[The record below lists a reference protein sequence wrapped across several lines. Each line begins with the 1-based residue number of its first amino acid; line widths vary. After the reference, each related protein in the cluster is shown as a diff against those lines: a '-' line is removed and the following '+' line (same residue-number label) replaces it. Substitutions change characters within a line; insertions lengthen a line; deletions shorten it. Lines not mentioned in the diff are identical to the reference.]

1 MTDSHLAA
9 PVRLGII
16 GLGAIAQIAHLPAL
30 GSLGKLFEIRHLCD
44 LSSALLAAVSA
55 RLPGQPRCSTRAED
69 VFTDPDVD
77 AVLILTPSAHGSET
91 LAAVTA
97 GKHVFAEKP
106 LCISVAELDEI
117 ERAAAAAGRVVQVG
131 YMKTHEPMVEAARR
145 RLLDLEDPRLIR
157 VTVLHPDET
166 PQQSH
171 HNLLRFDDVTH
182 GQLEPMLRYERA
194 TTRDAI
200 GDLPESF
207 NRLYRN
213 LALGSLVHQASL
225 VRYILGRPLGSVARI
240 SAWPF
245 GSEVPYGAPPS
256 LSLDAEL
263 GGDMRFRMD
272 WLWVPGY
279 PEYFEEVEIFG
290 VSGSLRLRL
299 PPPYV
304 PGARARLWE
313 MEADGT
319 GRQIRD
325 LRTSDRHSAFRRELQ
340 HFHRAVREGIPT
352 DLSGVRDDLRF
363 LQEMVARLALSQ
375 GFTPGGEAARL
386 FTADTNSV
394 SAGGLR
400 TR

>member
-1 MTDSHLAA
+1 MTDTHLAA
-9 PVRLGII
+9 PVRLGIV

-30 GSLGKLFEIRHLCD
+30 GSLGKIFEIRHLCD

-117 ERAAAAAGRVVQVG
+117 ERAVAAAGRVVQVG
-131 YMKTHEPMVEAARR
+131 YMKTHEPMVEVARR
-145 RLLDLEDPRLIR
+145 RLLELKDPRLVR

-166 PQQSH
+166 PQQAH
-171 HNLLRFDDVTH
+171 HNLLRFADVTH
-182 GQLEPMLRYERA
+182 EQLEPMLEYERA
-194 TTRDAI
+194 ATRDAI
-200 GDLPESF
+200 GDLPESL
-207 NRLYRN
+207 NRLYRD

-225 VRYILGRPLGSVARI
+225 VRHLLGRPLGTMGRVT
-240 SAWPF
+240 AWPF
-245 GSEVPYGAPPS
+245 GSEALYDVPPS
-256 LSLDAEL
+256 LTIDADA
-263 GGDMRFRMD
+263 GGDLRFRMD

-279 PEYFEEVEIFG
+279 PEYFEEVEVFG
-290 VSGSLRLRL
+290 VAGSLRLRL

-304 PGARARLWE
+304 PGARAQLWE
-313 MEADGT
+313 VQADGT
-319 GRQIRD
+319 GRQIRE

-352 DLSGVRDDLRF
+352 NLTGVRDDLRF
-363 LQEMVARLALSQ
+363 LQDMVARLTLDH
-375 GFTPGGEAARL
+375 GLTPGGEAAQL
-386 FTADTNSV
+386 TADANSV
-394 SAGGLR
+394 SAEVLR
-400 TR
+400 IP